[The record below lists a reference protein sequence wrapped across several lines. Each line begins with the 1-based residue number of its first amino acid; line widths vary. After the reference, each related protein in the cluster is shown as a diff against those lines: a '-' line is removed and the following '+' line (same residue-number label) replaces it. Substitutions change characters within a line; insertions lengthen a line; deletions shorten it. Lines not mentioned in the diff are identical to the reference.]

1 MRCSPRP
8 AEWPRLARAALFA
21 ALLACVLALAPPAH
35 ADDILVGRAAL
46 EGVEDGYVLS
56 ADFDFELSTRL
67 EDALSKG
74 VPLYFL
80 VEFELTRPRWY
91 WFDERPVAT
100 SQSWRISFHALTRT
114 YRVTSG
120 TLTQSFPTLS
130 EAMRTIS
137 RVRGWTVIERGQV
150 KPETRYLAAVRMRLD
165 TTQLP
170 KPFQVSAL
178 ANREW
183 TLSSSWYRWEFTTPG
198 AAPRSPPAETTR
210 PAASDAPRP
219 APADASPAESPR
231 AAPGAPGESPR
242 PSAEGTR

>member
-1 MRCSPRP
+1 M
-8 AEWPRLARAALFA
+8 
-21 ALLACVLALAPPAH
+21 ALAPAVH
-35 ADDILVGRAAL
+35 ADDIIVGRAAL
-46 EGVEDGYVLS
+46 EAGEDGYVLA
-56 ADFDFELSTRL
+56 ADFDFELSPRL

-100 SQSWRISFHALTRT
+100 SQSWRVSFHALTRT
-114 YRVTSG
+114 YRVSSG
-120 TLTQSFPTLS
+120 ALTQSFPSLS

-150 KPETRYLAAVRMRLD
+150 KAETRYLAAVRMRLD

-183 TLSSSWYRWEFTTPG
+183 TLSSSWYRWEFTTPV
-198 AAPRSPPAETTR
+198 AAPRAPPVE
-210 PAASDAPRP
+210 APRP
-219 APADASPAESPR
+219 ASPEAPKPAPAEAAPADPPR
-231 AAPGAPGESPR
+231 AAPPAPAEPPR
-242 PSAEGTR
+242 PATEGAR

>member
-8 AEWPRLARAALFA
+8 ADWARFARAALVA
-21 ALLACVLALAPPAH
+21 ALLACLTVLAPA
-35 ADDILVGRAAL
+35 ARGDEILVGRAAL
-46 EGVEDGYVLS
+46 EGADDGYTLS
-56 ADFDFELSTRL
+56 ADFDFDLSTRL

-91 WFDERPVAT
+91 WLDERSVVA
-100 SQSWRISFHALTRT
+100 SQSWRVSFHALTRT
-114 YRVTSG
+114 YRVSSG
-120 TLTQSFPTLS
+120 ALTQSFPTLS
-130 EAMRTIS
+130 EAMRTLS

-150 KPETRYLAAVRMRLD
+150 KPDTRYLAAVRMRLD

-183 TLSSSWYRWEFTTPG
+183 TLSSNWYRWEFTTPG
-198 AAPRSPPAETTR
+198 AASRAPPVETPR
-210 PAASDAPRP
+210 PAAPEAPKPADAAPGASAEPPRP
-219 APADASPAESPR
+219 APE
-231 AAPGAPGESPR
+231 GAR
-242 PSAEGTR
+242 